1 MVELGRGNLRLPL
14 GEDLVVGHVHAR
26 QPPDAA
32 GSSHSP
38 RVKRR
43 IRAKTS
49 LAELERKERGRSRVP
64 EPPRLRTLARD
75 PAEVPIFEGSLVP
88 ASSPTSGINRAHP
101 YTPVGGAVGSSS
113 FEMVPSVRDR
123 AASDRGLNESME
135 TVPIVRANSSPSSIQ
150 DPSQKILQW
159 KIGLVFFLLAV
170 PARPESGFVFLAYG
184 CPHRKRKRQTV
195 SEKTST
201 VSQKDASLFKG

>member
-1 MVELGRGNLRLPL
+1 MVELGRGNL
-14 GEDLVVGHVHAR
+14 GHVHAR
-26 QPPDAA
+26 QPHDTA

-75 PAEVPIFEGSLVP
+75 PAEVPISEGSLVP
-88 ASSPTSGINRAHP
+88 ASSPTSGITRAHP

-113 FEMVPSVRDR
+113 FEVVPSVRDR

-135 TVPIVRANSSPSSIQ
+135 TVPIVRANSSPSIIQ
-150 DPSQKILQW
+150 DPSQVMSPNLVAGSASSGRYFNSGRKSGMNRAQSR
-159 KIGLVFFLLAV
+159 GLTLNARNRGRWPVMSSWRGSNQRLA
-170 PARPESGFVFLAYG
+170 S
-184 CPHRKRKRQTV
+184 
-195 SEKTST
+195 
-201 VSQKDASLFKG
+201 